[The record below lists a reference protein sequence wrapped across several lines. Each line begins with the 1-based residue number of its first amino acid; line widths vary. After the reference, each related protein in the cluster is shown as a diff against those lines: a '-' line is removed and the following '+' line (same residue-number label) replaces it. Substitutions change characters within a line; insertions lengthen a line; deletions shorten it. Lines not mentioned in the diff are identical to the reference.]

1 MRIFFVCILLFAGRA
16 ALSQTLPAD
25 ALRTNFEAEL
35 TSLLRQ
41 VDGVMGV
48 WVHDLTDG
56 YTWSHNADV
65 VFPSASTIKTP
76 ILAALY
82 EEARLGRVA
91 LDAQYTISASDLAG
105 GAGILQFLGNGTVT
119 LSLADLAVLM
129 MVLSDNTA
137 TNLVIEAVGMERV
150 NAFLERHGMESTRL
164 RRLMIRPEDQRAN
177 RENTT
182 TPEELGQIY
191 ALLHA
196 GTLVDAS
203 VHAAVLRI
211 LQLPKSGEMRSGVPS
226 RVPIAHKNRSLGGVL
241 LDGGVVYLEGRPYVM
256 TIMGTLLRD
265 PDAAASVFTEAAAHV
280 YRYFERLARSNAY
293 GATVR

>member
-1 MRIFFVCILLFAGRA
+1 MRALLFCMLMLAGSVA
-16 ALSQTLPAD
+16 KAQPLPAPE
-25 ALRTNFEAEL
+25 LRSAFEAHL
-35 TSLLRQ
+35 GDLLRH
-41 VDGVMGV
+41 VDGVTGV

-56 YTWSHNADV
+56 YTWSHHADV

-76 ILAALY
+76 ILATLY
-82 EEARLGRVA
+82 EEARLGRVS
-91 LDAQYTISASDLAG
+91 LDARFAISASDRAG
-105 GAGILQFLGNGTVT
+105 GAGILQFLGDGTAT

-150 NAFLERHGMESTRL
+150 NAFLARHGMESTRL
-164 RRLMIRPEDQRAN
+164 RRLMIRPDDQRAN

-182 TPEELGQIY
+182 TPAELGRIY

-196 GTLVDAS
+196 GRLVDADS
-203 VHAAVLRI
+203 HAEVVRI
-211 LQLPKSGEMRSGVPS
+211 LQLPKAGEMRSGVPAH
-226 RVPIAHKNRSLGGVL
+226 VPVAHKSGALGGVL
-241 LDGGVVYLEGRPYVM
+241 LDGGIVYLEGRPYVM
-256 TIMGTLLRD
+256 VVMGTLLRD
-265 PDAAASVFTEAAAHV
+265 VDAAGAVFTELSAHV

>member
-1 MRIFFVCILLFAGRA
+1 MRILFVCLLLLAGRD
-16 ALSQTLPAD
+16 ALAQNLPAQ
-25 ALRTNFEAEL
+25 ALRTSFEADL
-35 TSLLRQ
+35 AALLRQ
-41 VDGVMGV
+41 VDGVTGV

-56 YTWSHNADV
+56 YTWSHNPDV

-82 EEARLGRVA
+82 EEAHLGRVA
-91 LDAQYTISASDLAG
+91 LDARHTISASDLAG

-150 NAFLERHGMESTRL
+150 NTFLDRHGMESTRL

-182 TPEELGQIY
+182 TPAELGRIY

-203 VHAAVLRI
+203 VHAEVLRI
-211 LQLPKSGEMRSGVPS
+211 LQLPKQGEMRSGVPS
-226 RVPIAHKNRSLGGVL
+226 RVPVAHKSGALGGVL
-241 LDGGVVYLEGRPYVM
+241 LDGGVVYLDGRPYVM
-256 TIMGTLLRD
+256 VVMGTLLRD
-265 PDAAASVFTEAAAHV
+265 VDAAGVVFTEASAHV